1 MKNNVEHFRKKMHLT
16 QEELAQK
23 LTVSRQ
29 TIHSIESG
37 KYQPSIILAFKFS
50 KLFNV
55 SIEEIFL
62 YEEVEKNI

>member
-23 LTVSRQ
+23 LNVSRQ